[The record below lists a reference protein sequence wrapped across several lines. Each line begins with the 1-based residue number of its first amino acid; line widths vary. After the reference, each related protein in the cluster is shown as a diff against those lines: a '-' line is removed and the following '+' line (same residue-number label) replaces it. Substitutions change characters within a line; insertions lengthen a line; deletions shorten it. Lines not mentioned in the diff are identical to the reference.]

1 MSPLSSSSE
10 GLLRK
15 SSREGNRIR
24 RLPDALIDCIAAGEV
39 VERPASVVKELIE
52 NSLDA
57 GARRIA
63 VETACRGAWA
73 ITVSDDG
80 EGMAP
85 NDLGLAFER
94 HATSKIESLSDLD
107 RLSTLGFRGEALP
120 SIAAVARV
128 RAASAQRGASEG
140 AEIEIDGGRV
150 LRRAPSA
157 PRFGTVIAVHDL
169 FVHTPAR
176 HKFLKSTGTELSHI
190 STVVQQHA
198 LAHPDVAFTLSH
210 EGQSVLEFPAAR
222 DLADRLGQVYGRD
235 ATGERLIPV
244 HEARGS
250 LEVEG
255 YCSRPDIDRATRRGQ
270 EWYVNGR
277 PVRHPV
283 FLRAVDQAYATR
295 LMTGRHPVVVLFL
308 RVPASEIDVN
318 VHPAKREVRFAKP
331 DDVAG
336 LVTIALQRAL
346 ASTDFSRHSAPHSLE
361 VDVDLH
367 GESSPGLAVV
377 SEPPAAYR
385 RIAASERGDGPSRAL
400 DLGPL
405 FRYFGQYDRTYLVA
419 EVDGELRV
427 IDQHAAHERVLYERL
442 VADHARGAAAA
453 QPLLIA
459 ETYEYPADQ
468 AVAIGERLDVLRDAG
483 IDIEP
488 FGTNTFVIRT
498 VPALLA
504 GSEWRTLVG
513 AMVEAL
519 SDDEAVESREPLRRV
534 LATAAC
540 HAAVKAHQRLDD
552 ETTIALLRD
561 LAISPRNATCPHGRP
576 VSLRFTPADL
586 ERAFGRRG

>member
-1 MSPLSSSSE
+1 MSPLPSSE
-10 GLLRK
+10 GLL
-15 SSREGNRIR
+15 SNPHREGSRIR

-57 GARRIA
+57 GARRID
-63 VETACRGAWA
+63 VETSCPGAWS

-80 EGMAP
+80 EGMTP
-85 NDLGLAFER
+85 DDLRLAFER
-94 HATSKIESLSDLD
+94 HATSKIGSLEDLD

-128 RAASAQRGASEG
+128 RAASARRGASEG
-140 AEIEIDGGRV
+140 AEIELEGGRI

-157 PRFGTVIAVHDL
+157 PRSGTVIAVQDL

-176 HKFLKSTGTELSHI
+176 HKFLKSSGTELSHVCA
-190 STVVQQHA
+190 VVQQHA
-198 LAHPDVAFTLSH
+198 LAHPEVAFTLSH
-210 EGQSVLEFPAAR
+210 EGRSVLEFPAAR
-222 DLADRLGQVYGRD
+222 DAADRLAQVYGRD
-235 ATGERLIPV
+235 ATRERLIPV
-244 HEARGS
+244 KGARGL
-250 LEVEG
+250 LEVVG
-255 YCSRPDIDRATRRGQ
+255 YCSRPEIDRATRKGQ
-270 EWYVNGR
+270 DWYVNGR

-295 LMTGRHPVVVLFL
+295 LMTGRHPTVVLFL
-308 RVPASEIDVN
+308 RIPASEVDVN
-318 VHPAKREVRFAKP
+318 VHPAKREVRFARP
-331 DDVAG
+331 DEVARV
-336 LVTIALQRAL
+336 LTTALQDAL
-346 ASTDFSRHSAPHSLE
+346 SSADLARGSAPRSLE
-361 VDVDLH
+361 VDVDFG
-367 GESSPGLAVV
+367 GESAPEPPGVG
-377 SEPPAAYR
+377 EPPAAYR
-385 RIAASERGDGPSRAL
+385 RVDPSGQGAAPSRAL
-400 DLGPL
+400 ELGPL
-405 FRYFGQYDRTYLVA
+405 FRYFGQFDRTYLVA

-442 VADHARGAAAA
+442 IADHARGVGAT

-468 AVAIGERLDVLRDAG
+468 ALAIAERLDVLREAG

-488 FGTNTFVIRT
+488 FGANTFVIRT

-504 GSEWRTLVG
+504 GAQWRTLLGELVD
-513 AMVEAL
+513 AL
-519 SDDEAVESREPLRRV
+519 ADDDAIESREPLHRL

-540 HAAVKAHQRLDD
+540 HAAVKAHQRVDD

-561 LAISPRNATCPHGRP
+561 LVATPRNATCPHGRP
-576 VSLRFTPADL
+576 VSLRFAPTDL